1 VKRLR
6 LLAAMLGCLAG
17 VWASAFPAMA
27 FASVFHADAHAGQTI
42 AHAPCHGCPDCD
54 DTPCAPGVLACT
66 IACLGNPPMLA
77 AVTLVTPTIET
88 VKIVWPAFE
97 AFAQG
102 RTPPPEP
109 LPPRL

>member
-1 VKRLR
+1 
-6 LLAAMLGCLAG
+6 
-17 VWASAFPAMA
+17 MA
-27 FASVFHADAHAGQTI
+27 FASVVQADIGAASGADAGQTI

-54 DTPCAPGVLACT
+54 DAPCAPGALACT
-66 IACLGNPPMLA
+66 IACLGNLPMLA
-77 AVTLVTPTIET
+77 AVTLVPPTIET